1 MKTRKGKRFLSALLA
16 ALMVITALPMSA
28 LAATNGLG
36 AKSAELDA
44 LDDAIAA
51 YETAMDGTIYADM
64 ATAYD
69 KYMTAKEL
77 RDVYVYGGDESKDL
91 QSAANALTAA
101 TTEMQKSKL
110 STDVTYTTVTDSSGA
125 TVASDYANG
134 LLYYGGNLRFA
145 NDVVGSWYYDDGAKQ
160 WFKIVMNDY
169 VFLYDGTTP
178 LRAPVQFSFEYQND
192 YVFSTS
198 STSCPR
204 GITAVAVNN
213 TDLSLANWTVKKD
226 QKGNIPFMTSDGT
239 VVPTVAAASGS
250 DSPIYWNRSSA
261 GKSNTKQNTG
271 SSFVTYSGTPSS
283 PLTTIDTRFT
293 IYDHDKNRAAIIAAS
308 ECLAGDK
315 GGSQEAHN
323 GHNYGYVINY
333 AGVKEALA
341 KAQSSMS
348 NIKNYCNDAA
358 DMRSLLVAVSALAS
372 ANPSDSTKYNFA
384 SKTAEA
390 ASACATDINNARTAL
405 TNAQN
410 ALTAD
415 DDSYDQLRNV
425 IDLTKATYT
434 AGNDNGVYS
443 TETWST
449 FKSAYE
455 AAYTAIMAVESGYKP
470 NGTVTSIATDL
481 QTAYDALLK
490 EAQDSRVDTSALVD
504 AITKANG
511 MEDYATYFSDES
523 YTNLANVVADA
534 KKAVWGSEENYGVP
548 SAALKKSDENTKI
561 VADQTA
567 AVLAA
572 IPALRINHDLHITSG
587 THYVSWNSILAS
599 YAAMDGAKYVNFDDL
614 LEAVSNAKIEMAALD
629 NKDMTTPEQ
638 LLADYTAI
646 LEKTLVAY
654 DALEFSFTELPNGT
668 VATNAEHLI
677 VGSANSKT
685 ASNSMV
691 NSANIS
697 GSVALGFSFPNN
709 AVLIRTSHE
718 ATTFNLGDMMLF
730 FGTWRDYDHQLL
742 FFNLNDTVTDSD
754 STGELVGRAVGAGQ
768 TPSLHDTDVDEFI
781 TKKNIKPGNA
791 IKTTGTT
798 GATWAL
804 RDLYAVEVD
813 NKTDAFAV
821 DASGNRINDKST
833 NVLDIA
839 TSEASNNQGTQNVL
853 FLHGKGGSGNYGGNT
868 YAGAYT
874 MSVAKDNASTN
885 LTTTT
890 LPNKKIYT
898 VSANVGAVTRLSY
911 QPMSAWTTLRHDVQS
926 YSVTATVVDI
936 AYLFDLINQCSA
948 LTDSN
953 KYTEASW
960 NKFADALRNAKGQ
973 MAYTTMT
980 ADEILTEAKTR
991 YTTLLRAYNALEL
1004 NTFDLTFNYK
1014 DANGDDATKTIKSVA
1029 YGANL
1034 KEQADTI
1041 AVTDYKKGGYSYT
1054 FTGWDPEITD
1064 SMLVTGAVTYT
1075 AQYSSKMDNAD
1086 FSALDAAVTKLTTLA
1101 DKTYAASDLE
1111 AVAAL
1116 IDGLTYYNYDA
1127 DQRAATMGDK
1137 QTEIDAETAK
1147 VNAYSITAST
1157 LDLSAAEA
1165 ALAKAQDG
1173 KDSDAY
1179 DLSAI
1184 TGFELYK
1191 TVTVNGKDIVG
1202 ITYKDMNTLNA
1213 AIQALLESLQ
1223 PMQYNVYLNNQL
1235 LGTYN
1240 YGARIEV
1247 NGDGTVGTNDDIE
1260 SETSTAKYAW
1270 YYSYNSVQVTQTT
1283 APKYMTTAPSYG
1295 FVVKGNTYL
1304 TTEKADSDAANYVVT
1319 FVNGINGHVFDVVY
1333 TTGDVTM
1340 PTAPACAFYTFSGYD
1355 NGAAAGSKITVNG
1368 DTTIIAQYDV
1378 TNIATFNISVLNVN
1392 QDSVIDKSF
1401 NYNDLVTYTDDS
1413 AEIWVKYLGEIEGT
1427 YVDPATGLTQTAE
1440 RSTFVIVGY
1449 GKTLTLRACEDA
1461 EYDAYTLSD
1470 WEGIL
1475 EDQETCNV
1483 LDNDANGAS
1492 SSTREGIVKAST
1504 KFSMIGSFALPENA
1518 KTVEYGMLFTT
1529 AAGKTLTLEN
1539 ASTDSSIKRL
1549 KASKH
1554 TGENDNYG
1562 QYVVSIK
1569 STSLSGSYDLTY
1581 RSYVTYTLNGKTY
1594 TVYADKAVSETA
1606 QF

>member
-16 ALMVITALPMSA
+16 ALMVITALPLSA
-28 LAATNGLG
+28 IAATNGLG
-36 AKSAELDA
+36 AKSDELDA
-44 LDDAIAA
+44 LDTAIAA
-51 YETAMDGTIYADM
+51 YEKAMDGTIYADM

-77 RDVYVYGGDESKDL
+77 RDIYVYGGDESRDL
-91 QSAANALTAA
+91 QSAADALTAA
-101 TTEMQKSKL
+101 TTEMQKSVL
-110 STDVTYTTVTDSSGA
+110 STDVTYATVTDSSGA

-134 LLYYGGNLRFA
+134 LLYYGGNLRFS

-160 WFKIVMNDY
+160 WFKIIMSDY

-178 LRAPVQFSFEYQND
+178 LRAPVQFSFEYRNE
-192 YVFSTS
+192 YLFSDS

-213 TDLSLANWTVKKD
+213 TDLTLANWTVKKD
-226 QKGNIPFMTSDGT
+226 QSGNIPFMTSDGT

-250 DSPIYWNRSSA
+250 DSPIYWNRNSA
-261 GKSNTKQNTG
+261 GRNNTKQNTG
-271 SSFVTYSGTPSS
+271 SSFVTYSGTPGS

-293 IYDHDKNRAAIIAAS
+293 IYDHDKNRSAIIAAS

-315 GGSQEAHN
+315 GGSQENHN

-341 KAQSSMS
+341 TAKSTISD
-348 NIKNYCNDAA
+348 IKNYCNDAA
-358 DMRSLLVAVSALAS
+358 DMRSLLVAVSKLAS
-372 ANPSDSTKYNFA
+372 VNPSDNAKYNYA
-384 SKTAEA
+384 SDAATAA
-390 ASACATDINNARTAL
+390 ANCATDINNARTAL
-405 TNAQN
+405 TAAQN

-415 DDSYDQLRNV
+415 DDSYDQLRHV

-434 AGNDNGVYS
+434 VGNDNGVYS
-443 TETWST
+443 DNTWSA

-490 EAQDSRVDTSALVD
+490 EAQDSRVDTTALVD
-504 AITKANG
+504 AITKASG
-511 MEDYATYFSDES
+511 MEAYATYFSDET
-523 YTNLANVVADA
+523 YTNLANVIADA

-548 SAALKKSDENTKI
+548 SSALKKTDENTQI

-572 IPALRINHDLHITSG
+572 IPALRINHDLRITSG

-599 YAAMDGAKYVNFDDL
+599 YEALDGAKYVNFDDL
-614 LEAVSNAKIEMAALD
+614 VQAVSNAKIEMAALD

-646 LEKTLVAY
+646 LEKILTAY

-677 VGSANSKT
+677 VGSSNSKT

-691 NSANIS
+691 NSSGIS

-730 FGTWRDYDHQLL
+730 FGSWRDYDQQLL
-742 FFNLNDTVTDSD
+742 FFNLNDTVSD
-754 STGELVGRAVGAGQ
+754 PTGELVGRAVAAGQ
-768 TPSLHDTDVDEFI
+768 TPSLKDSDVDEFI
-781 TKKNIKPGNA
+781 TKNNIKPGNA
-791 IKTTGTT
+791 IKTSGTT
-798 GATWAL
+798 AATWEL
-804 RDLYAVEVD
+804 KDLYAVEVD

-839 TSEASNNQGTQNVL
+839 TSVASNSQGTQNVL
-853 FLHGKGGSGNYGGNT
+853 FVHGKGGSDNYGGNT

-874 MSVAKDNASTN
+874 MTVAKNNASTK

-890 LPNKKIYT
+890 VPTKKIYT

-911 QPMSAWTTLRHDVQS
+911 QPLSAWTVLRHDVQN

-953 KYTEASW
+953 KYTDASW
-960 NKFADALRNAKGQ
+960 TKFADALRKAKGQ

-980 ADEILTEAKTR
+980 ADEILTEAKSR

-1004 NTFDLTFNYK
+1004 NTFTLTFKYK
-1014 DANGDDATKTIKSVA
+1014 DANGADVTKTIKNVE

-1034 KEQADTI
+1034 KAQADTVD
-1041 AVTDYKKGGYSYT
+1041 VTDYKKGGYAYT

-1111 AVAAL
+1111 DVAAL
-1116 IDGLTYYNYDA
+1116 IQGLTYYHYDA

-1147 VNAYSITAST
+1147 VNAFTITAST

-1179 DLSAI
+1179 DL
-1184 TGFELYK
+1184 TGLAGFDLYK
-1191 TVTVNGKDIVG
+1191 TVTVNGKDIIG
-1202 ITYKDMNTLNA
+1202 ITYKDMNSLNA

-1223 PMQYNVYLNNQL
+1223 PMTYNVYLNGTL

-1247 NGDGTVGTNDDIE
+1247 NGDGTVGTDDNIE
-1260 SETSTAKYAW
+1260 TETGTDKYAW
-1270 YYSYNSVQVTQTT
+1270 YYSFNSVQVTQTT

-1304 TTEKADSDAANYVVT
+1304 TTEKADSDQANYVVT

-1333 TTGDVTM
+1333 TTGSVTM

-1355 NGAAAGSKITVNG
+1355 NGAAAGSKITVTG
-1368 DTTIIAQYDV
+1368 DTTITAQYDV
-1378 TNIATFNISVLNVN
+1378 TNIATFEIEAGDVSGT
-1392 QDSVIDKSF
+1392 F
-1401 NYNDLVTYTDDS
+1401 EYNDYITTTDDS
-1413 AEIWVKYLGEIEGT
+1413 ADVWVAYYEEGT
-1427 YVDPATGLTQTAE
+1427 TNQNGDTANGY
-1440 RSTFVIVGY
+1440 RIVAY
-1449 GKTLTLRACEDA
+1449 GSTLTFRACENIIIWGMTMD
-1461 EYDAYTLSD
+1461 D
-1470 WEGIL
+1470 
-1475 EDQETCNV
+1475 V
-1483 LDNDANGAS
+1483 LDMCSDPEFGSDVLIDCDSNYAS
-1492 SSTREGIVKAST
+1492 SSTRDGIVKAST

-1518 KTVEYGMLFTT
+1518 KAVEYGMLFTT
-1529 AAGKTLTLEN
+1529 AADKTLTLEN

-1594 TVYADKAVSETA
+1594 TVYADKAVSETV

>member
-1 MKTRKGKRFLSALLA
+1 
-16 ALMVITALPMSA
+16 
-28 LAATNGLG
+28 
-36 AKSAELDA
+36 
-44 LDDAIAA
+44 
-51 YETAMDGTIYADM
+51 
-64 ATAYD
+64 
-69 KYMTAKEL
+69 
-77 RDVYVYGGDESKDL
+77 
-91 QSAANALTAA
+91 
-101 TTEMQKSKL
+101 
-110 STDVTYTTVTDSSGA
+110 
-125 TVASDYANG
+125 
-134 LLYYGGNLRFA
+134 
-145 NDVVGSWYYDDGAKQ
+145 
-160 WFKIVMNDY
+160 
-169 VFLYDGTTP
+169 
-178 LRAPVQFSFEYQND
+178 
-192 YVFSTS
+192 
-198 STSCPR
+198 
-204 GITAVAVNN
+204 
-213 TDLSLANWTVKKD
+213 
-226 QKGNIPFMTSDGT
+226 
-239 VVPTVAAASGS
+239 
-250 DSPIYWNRSSA
+250 
-261 GKSNTKQNTG
+261 
-271 SSFVTYSGTPSS
+271 
-283 PLTTIDTRFT
+283 
-293 IYDHDKNRAAIIAAS
+293 
-308 ECLAGDK
+308 
-315 GGSQEAHN
+315 
-323 GHNYGYVINY
+323 
-333 AGVKEALA
+333 
-341 KAQSSMS
+341 
-348 NIKNYCNDAA
+348 
-358 DMRSLLVAVSALAS
+358 
-372 ANPSDSTKYNFA
+372 
-384 SKTAEA
+384 
-390 ASACATDINNARTAL
+390 
-405 TNAQN
+405 
-410 ALTAD
+410 
-415 DDSYDQLRNV
+415 
-425 IDLTKATYT
+425 
-434 AGNDNGVYS
+434 
-443 TETWST
+443 
-449 FKSAYE
+449 
-455 AAYTAIMAVESGYKP
+455 
-470 NGTVTSIATDL
+470 
-481 QTAYDALLK
+481 
-490 EAQDSRVDTSALVD
+490 
-504 AITKANG
+504 
-511 MEDYATYFSDES
+511 
-523 YTNLANVVADA
+523 
-534 KKAVWGSEENYGVP
+534 
-548 SAALKKSDENTKI
+548 
-561 VADQTA
+561 
-567 AVLAA
+567 
-572 IPALRINHDLHITSG
+572 
-587 THYVSWNSILAS
+587 VSWNSILAS
-599 YAAMDGAKYVNFDDL
+599 YEALNGSKYVNFDTL
-614 LEAVSNAKIEMAALD
+614 AQAVSDAKFEMAALD

-638 LLADYTAI
+638 LLADYTAV
-646 LEKTLVAY
+646 LEKILTAY

-677 VGSANSKT
+677 VGSPNSKS
-685 ASNSMV
+685 ASGSMV
-691 NSANIS
+691 NDTQIS

-709 AVLIRTSHE
+709 AVMIRTSHE

-730 FGTWRDYDHQLL
+730 FGSWRDYGHQLL
-742 FFNLNDTVTDSD
+742 FFNLNDTVTGEGD
-754 STGELVGRAVGAGQ
+754 TGELVARAIGAGQ
-768 TPSLHDTDVDEFI
+768 TPSLKDTDVDEYV

-791 IKTTGTT
+791 IKTSGTAA
-798 GATWAL
+798 ATWQL
-804 RDLYAVEVD
+804 KDLYAVEVD

-839 TSEASNNQGTQNVL
+839 TSVASNNQGTQNVL
-853 FLHGKGGSGNYGGNT
+853 FVHGKGGSGNFGGNT

-874 MSVAKDNASTN
+874 MSVAKDNASTK

-898 VSANVGAVTRLSY
+898 VSGNVGAVTRLSY
-911 QPMSAWTTLRHDVQS
+911 QPLSAWTTLRHDVQN

-960 NKFADALRNAKGQ
+960 TKFADALRKAKGQ
-973 MAYTTMT
+973 MAYNTMT

-1004 NTFDLTFNYK
+1004 NTFTLTFNYK
-1014 DANGDDATKTIKSVA
+1014 DANGDDTSKIIKNVE

-1034 KEQADTI
+1034 KAQADTVD
-1041 AVTDYKKGGYSYT
+1041 VTDYKKGGYSYT

-1075 AQYSSKMDNAD
+1075 AQYSSTMDNAD

-1111 AVAAL
+1111 GVAAL
-1116 IDGLTYYNYDA
+1116 IKGLTYYNYDA

-1202 ITYKDMNTLNA
+1202 ITYKDMNSLNA

-1223 PMQYNVYLNNQL
+1223 PMTYTVYLNGDP

-1247 NGDGTVGTNDDIE
+1247 NGDGTVSTNDDIE
-1260 SETSTAKYAW
+1260 TETGAAKYAW
-1270 YYSYNSVQVTQTT
+1270 YYSYNSVQVAQTT

-1333 TTGDVTM
+1333 TSGSVTM

-1355 NGAAAGSKITVNG
+1355 NGAAAGSKINVIG

-1392 QDSVIDKSF
+1392 QDSVINKTF
-1401 NYNDLVTYTDDS
+1401 NYNDLVTYTDEN
-1413 AEIWVKYLGEIEGT
+1413 AEIWVKYLGELEGS
-1427 YVDPATGLTQTAE
+1427 YVNPSTGQTE
-1440 RSTFVIVGY
+1440 TVQRSTFVIVGY

-1470 WEGIL
+1470 WQGIL

-1483 LDNDANGAS
+1483 LDNDTNGAS
-1492 SSTREGIVKAST
+1492 SSTRDGIVKAST
-1504 KFSMIGSFALPENA
+1504 KFSMIGNFALPENA
-1518 KTVEYGMLFTT
+1518 KAVEYGMLFTT

-1581 RSYVTYTLNGKTY
+1581 RSYVTYTLNGKNY
-1594 TVYADKAVSETA
+1594 TVYADKAVSETV

>member
-16 ALMVITALPMSA
+16 AIMVLTALPLTA
-28 LAATNGLG
+28 LAEGPNP
-36 AKSAELDA
+36 AKSDA
-44 LDDAIAA
+44 LITLDNAINA
-51 YETAMDGTIYADM
+51 YESAMDGKIYADM

-69 KYMTAKEL
+69 KYMAAKQA
-77 RDVYVYGGDESKDL
+77 RDMYVYGGDASQDL
-91 QSAANALTAA
+91 RTAAQALTTA
-101 TTEMQKSKL
+101 TTEMQKTVL
-110 STDVTYTTVTDSSGA
+110 STDVSYATVTDSSGA

-134 LLYYGGNLRFA
+134 LLYYGGNLRFS
-145 NDVVGSWYYDDGAKQ
+145 NDVVGSWYFDDGAKQ

-178 LRAPVQFSFEYQND
+178 LRAPVQFSYEYRNE
-192 YVFSTS
+192 YLINNNSNAK
-198 STSCPR
+198 PR
-204 GITAVAVNN
+204 GITAVNVNN
-213 TDLSLANWTVKKD
+213 PELTVANWTVKKN
-226 QKGNIPFMTSDGT
+226 QSGNIPFMSSDGT

-250 DSPIYWNRSSA
+250 DSPIYWTRDSA
-261 GKSNTKQNTG
+261 GRNNTRQNTG
-271 SSFVTYSGTPSS
+271 SSFVTYSGTPSA

-308 ECLAGDK
+308 QCLAGDK
-315 GGSQEAHN
+315 GGSQEKHD

-341 KAQSSMS
+341 TAKSTIS

-358 DMRSLLVAVSALAS
+358 DMRSLLVAASALAS
-372 ANPSDSTKYNFA
+372 VNPSDSTAYNFA
-384 SKTAEA
+384 SNTAEA
-390 ASACATDINNARTAL
+390 ASKCATDIDNARTAL
-405 TNAQN
+405 TNAQS

-415 DDSYDQLRNV
+415 DDSYDQLRNA

-443 TETWST
+443 SDNWNA

-455 AAYTAIMAVESGYKP
+455 AAYTAIMAVGSGYQP
-470 NGTVTSIATDL
+470 NGTVTPLAVEL
-481 QTAYDALLK
+481 QQAYDALLE
-490 EAQDSRVDTSALVD
+490 EAQNSRVDTTALVE

-511 MEDYATYFSDES
+511 MEAYETYFAPDT
-523 YTNLANVVADA
+523 YANLTDAVANA
-534 KKAVWGSEENYGVP
+534 KKAVWGTEENYGVP
-548 SAALKKSDENTKI
+548 SAALQKTDENTQI

-567 AVLAA
+567 AVLAT

-587 THYVSWNSILAS
+587 AHYVSWNSILAS
-599 YAAMDGAKYVNFDDL
+599 YEALNGSKYVNFDTL
-614 LEAVSNAKIEMAALD
+614 VQAVSDAKFEMAALD
-629 NKDMTTPEQ
+629 SKDMTTPEQ
-638 LLADYTAI
+638 LLADYTAV
-646 LEKTLVAY
+646 LEKILTAY

-677 VGSANSKT
+677 VGSPNSKS
-685 ASNSMV
+685 ASGSMV
-691 NSANIS
+691 NDTQIS

-709 AVLIRTSHE
+709 AVMIRTSHE

-730 FGTWRDYDHQLL
+730 FGSWRDYDHQLL
-742 FFNLNDTVTDSD
+742 FFNLNDTVTGEGD
-754 STGELVGRAVGAGQ
+754 TGELVARAIGAGQ
-768 TPSLHDTDVDEFI
+768 TPSLKDTDVDEYV

-791 IKTTGTT
+791 IKTSGTAA
-798 GATWAL
+798 ATWEL
-804 RDLYAVEVD
+804 KDLYAVEVD

-839 TSEASNNQGTQNVL
+839 TSVASNNQGTQNVL
-853 FLHGKGGSGNYGGNT
+853 FMHGKGGSGNFGGNT

-874 MSVAKDNASTN
+874 MSVAKDNASTK

-898 VSANVGAVTRLSY
+898 VSGNVGAVTRLSY
-911 QPMSAWTTLRHDVQS
+911 QPLSAWTTLRHDVQN

-960 NKFADALRNAKGQ
+960 TKFADALRKAKGQ
-973 MAYTTMT
+973 MAYNTMT

-1004 NTFDLTFNYK
+1004 NTFTLTFNYK
-1014 DANGDDATKTIKSVA
+1014 DANGNDTSKTIKNVE

-1034 KEQADTI
+1034 KAQADTVD
-1041 AVTDYKKGGYSYT
+1041 VTDYKKGGYSYT

-1064 SMLVTGAVTYT
+1064 STLVTGAVTYT
-1075 AQYSSKMDNAD
+1075 AQYSSTMDNAD
-1086 FSALDAAVTKLTTLA
+1086 FSALDAAVAKLTTLA

-1111 AVAAL
+1111 GVAAL
-1116 IDGLTYYNYDA
+1116 IKGLTYYNYDA

-1147 VNAYSITAST
+1147 VNAYSISAST

-1202 ITYKDMNTLNA
+1202 IAYKDMNSLNA

-1223 PMQYNVYLNNQL
+1223 PMTYNVYLNGKP

-1247 NGDGTVGTNDDIE
+1247 NGDGTVSTNDNIE
-1260 SETSTAKYAW
+1260 TETGAAKYAW
-1270 YYSYNSVQVTQTT
+1270 YYSYNSVQVAQTT

-1333 TTGDVTM
+1333 TSGSVTM

-1355 NGAAAGSKITVNG
+1355 NDAAAGSKINVTG
-1368 DTTIIAQYDV
+1368 DTTITAQYDV

-1392 QDSVIDKSF
+1392 QDSVINKTF
-1401 NYNDLVTYTDDS
+1401 NYNDLVTYTDKN
-1413 AEIWVKYLGEIEGT
+1413 AEIWVKYLGELEGS
-1427 YVDPATGLTQTAE
+1427 YVNPSTGQTE
-1440 RSTFVIVGY
+1440 TVQRSTFVIVGY

-1470 WEGIL
+1470 WQGIL

-1483 LDNDANGAS
+1483 LDNDTNGAS
-1492 SSTREGIVKAST
+1492 SSTRNGIVKAST
-1504 KFSMIGSFALPENA
+1504 KFSMIGNFALPENA
-1518 KTVEYGMLFTT
+1518 KAVEYGMLFTT

-1594 TVYADKAVSETA
+1594 TVYADKAVSETV

>member
-1 MKTRKGKRFLSALLA
+1 MKMRKGKRFLSALLA
-16 ALMVITALPMSA
+16 ALMVVTALPLSA
-28 LAATNGLG
+28 VAAE
-36 AKSAELDA
+36 KSAGLEA
-44 LDDAIAA
+44 LDTAIAA
-51 YETAMDGTIYADM
+51 YEDAMDGTIYADM

-77 RDVYVYGGDESKDL
+77 RDIYVYGGDSSRDL
-91 QSAANALTAA
+91 TTAA
-101 TTEMQKSKL
+101 TELTNATAEMQKSVV

-125 TVASDYANG
+125 TVSSDYANG
-134 LLYYGGNLRFA
+134 LLYYGGNLRFSD
-145 NDVVGSWYYDDGAKQ
+145 DVVGSWYYDDGAKQ
-160 WFKIVMNDY
+160 WFKIIMNDY

-178 LRAPVQFSFEYQND
+178 LRAPVQFSFEYRNE
-192 YVFSTS
+192 YLVSNS
-198 STSCPR
+198 STSKPR

-213 TDLSLANWTVKKD
+213 SELTLANWTVKKD
-226 QKGNIPFMTSDGT
+226 QSGNIPFMTSDGT
-239 VVPTVAAASGS
+239 VVPTVAATSGS
-250 DSPIYWNRSSA
+250 DSPIYWTRSSA
-261 GKSNTKQNTG
+261 GRNNTKQNTG
-271 SSFVTYSGTPSS
+271 SSYVTYSGTPSAA
-283 PLTTIDTRFT
+283 LTTIDTAFT
-293 IYDHDKNRAAIIAAS
+293 FYDHDKNRPVIISASACTAA
-308 ECLAGDK
+308 DK

-341 KAQSSMS
+341 TAKSTIA

-358 DMRSLLVAVSALAS
+358 DMRALLVATSALAS
-372 ANPSDSTKYNFA
+372 ANPSNSSKYNFA
-384 SKTAEA
+384 SNTASA
-390 ASACATDINNARTAL
+390 ASACATDISNAKTAL
-405 TNAQN
+405 TTAQN

-425 IDLTKATYT
+425 IELTKATYA
-434 AGNDNGVYS
+434 AGNDMGAYTDAS
-443 TETWST
+443 WTT
-449 FKSAYE
+449 FKNAYE
-455 AAYTAIMAVESGYKP
+455 AAYTAIMAVESGYQP

-481 QTAYDALLK
+481 QAAYDALLK
-490 EAQDSRVDTSALVD
+490 ELEDNHVDTTALVA
-504 AITKANG
+504 AITKANS
-511 MEDYATYFSDES
+511 MDTYATYFSDES
-523 YTNLANVVADA
+523 YANLGNVVSVA
-534 KKAVWGSEENYGVP
+534 KAAVWGNEEHYGVP
-548 SAALKKSDENTKI
+548 AYTLTKTDENTQI

-587 THYVSWNSILAS
+587 THYVSWNSILTS
-599 YAAMDGAKYVNFDDL
+599 YEALDGAKYANFGDL
-614 LEAVSNAKIEMAALD
+614 VTAVSAAKLEMAALD
-629 NKDMTTPEQ
+629 DKEFTTPEQ

-646 LEKTLVAY
+646 LEKVLTAY
-654 DALEFSFTELPNGT
+654 DALEYSFTELPNAT
-668 VATNAEHLI
+668 VATNPEHLI
-677 VGSANSKT
+677 VGSPNSK
-685 ASNSMV
+685 SSSGSMV
-691 NSANIS
+691 NSADIS

-709 AVLIRTSHE
+709 GVYIRTSHE

-730 FGTWRDYDHQLL
+730 FGSWRDYDQYLL

-754 STGELVGRAVGAGQ
+754 STGELVGRAVAAGQ
-768 TPSLHDTDVDEFI
+768 TPSLKDTDVDEYV
-781 TKKNIKPGNA
+781 TKKNIVPGNA
-791 IKTTGTT
+791 VKTSGTT
-798 GATWAL
+798 AATWEL
-804 RDLYAVEVD
+804 KDLYAVEVD

-821 DASGNRINDKST
+821 DSNGNRINTKST

-839 TSEASNNQGTQNVL
+839 TSVPSNTQGTQNAL
-853 FLHGKGGSGNYGGNT
+853 FLHGKGGSDNYGGNT
-868 YAGAYT
+868 YVGAYT
-874 MSVAKDNASTN
+874 MSVAKDNATTT

-890 LPNKKIYT
+890 VPTKKTYT
-898 VSANVGAVTRLSY
+898 VSASVGAVTRLCY
-911 QPMSAWTTLRHDVQS
+911 QPFSAWCTLRHDVQS
-926 YSVTATVVDI
+926 YSVTATVVDM
-936 AYLFDLINQCSA
+936 AYLFDLISQCSA
-948 LTDSN
+948 ITDSN

-960 NKFADALRNAKGQ
+960 TKFDTALRAAKAQ

-980 ADEILTEAKTR
+980 ADELLTEAKTR
-991 YTTLLRAYNALEL
+991 YTNLLRAYNALEL
-1004 NTFDLTFNYK
+1004 NTFNLTFNYK
-1014 DANGDDATKTIKSVA
+1014 DANGDDATTTVKNVV
-1029 YGANL
+1029 YGSNL
-1034 KEQADTI
+1034 KEQADTVT
-1041 AVTDYKKGGYSYT
+1041 VTDYKKSGYSYT
-1054 FTGWDPEITD
+1054 FTGWDPQITD
-1064 SMLVTGAVTYT
+1064 AMLVTAAGTYT
-1075 AQYSSKMDNAD
+1075 AQYSAKLDNAD
-1086 FSALDAAVTKLTTLA
+1086 FSALDAAVAKLTTLA

-1116 IDGLTYYNYDA
+1116 IDGLTYYHYTE

-1137 QTEIDAETAK
+1137 QADIDAETAK

-1184 TGFELYK
+1184 AGFELYK
-1191 TVTVNGKDIVG
+1191 TVNVNGKDIVG
-1202 ITYKDMNTLNA
+1202 ITYNDMTSLNA

-1223 PMQYNVYLNNQL
+1223 PMTYNVYLNGTL

-1260 SETSTAKYAW
+1260 TETGTAKYAW

-1283 APKYMTTAPSYG
+1283 AAKYMTTAPSYG

-1333 TTGDVTM
+1333 TTGSVTM

-1355 NGAAAGSKITVNG
+1355 NGAAAGSKITVTGN
-1368 DTTIIAQYDV
+1368 TTITAQYDV
-1378 TNIATFNISVLNVN
+1378 TNIATFDITVLDVN
-1392 QDSVIDKSF
+1392 QDSVIEDTF
-1401 NYNDLVTYTDDS
+1401 NYNDLVTYTDDN
-1413 AEIWVKYLGEIEGT
+1413 AEIWVKYLGELEGS
-1427 YVDPATGLTQTAE
+1427 YVNPQTGQTVTVDQ
-1440 RSTFVIVGY
+1440 STFTIVGY
-1449 GKTLTLRACEDA
+1449 GNTLTVRACEST

-1475 EDQETCNV
+1475 EDYETCNV
-1483 LDNDANGAS
+1483 LDNDENGAA
-1492 SSTREGIVKAST
+1492 SSTRNGIVKAST
-1504 KFSMIGSFALPENA
+1504 KFSMIGNFALPADA
-1518 KTVEYGMLFTT
+1518 KAVEYGMLFTT

-1581 RSYVTYTLNGKTY
+1581 RSYVTYTLNGKNY
-1594 TVYADKAVSETA
+1594 TVYADKAVSETV

>member
-16 ALMVITALPMSA
+16 AIMVLTALPLTA
-28 LAATNGLG
+28 LAEGPTL
-36 AKSAELDA
+36 AKSDA
-44 LDDAIAA
+44 LITLDNAINA
-51 YETAMDGTIYADM
+51 YESAMDGKIYADM

-69 KYMTAKEL
+69 KYMAAKQA
-77 RDVYVYGGDESKDL
+77 RDMYVYGGDESQDL
-91 QSAANALTAA
+91 RTAAQALTTA
-101 TTEMQKSKL
+101 TTEMQKTVL
-110 STDVTYTTVTDSSGA
+110 STDVTYATVTDSSGA

-134 LLYYGGNLRFA
+134 LLYYGGNLRFS
-145 NDVVGSWYYDDGAKQ
+145 NDVVGSWYFDDGAKQ

-178 LRAPVQFSFEYQND
+178 LRAPVQFSYEYRNE
-192 YVFSTS
+192 YLISNNNNAK
-198 STSCPR
+198 PR
-204 GITAVAVNN
+204 GITAVNVNN
-213 TDLSLANWTVKKD
+213 PELTVANWTVKKD
-226 QKGNIPFMTSDGT
+226 QSGNIPFMSSDGT

-250 DSPIYWNRSSA
+250 DSPIYWNRSTA
-261 GKSNTKQNTG
+261 GRNNTKQNTG
-271 SSFVTYSGTPSS
+271 SSFVTYSGTPSA

-308 ECLAGDK
+308 QCLAGDK
-315 GGSQEAHN
+315 GGSQEKHD

-341 KAQSSMS
+341 TAKSTIS

-358 DMRSLLVAVSALAS
+358 DMRSLLVAASALAS
-372 ANPSDSTKYNFA
+372 VNPSDSTTYNFA
-384 SKTAEA
+384 SNTADA
-390 ASACATDINNARTAL
+390 ASKCATDIDNARTAL

-443 TETWST
+443 SDNWNA

-455 AAYTAIMAVESGYKP
+455 AAYTAIMAVGSGYQP
-470 NGTVTSIATDL
+470 NGTVTPLAVEL
-481 QTAYDALLK
+481 QQAYDALLE
-490 EAQDSRVDTSALVD
+490 EAQNSRVDTTALVE
-504 AITKANG
+504 AITKAND
-511 MEDYATYFSDES
+511 MEAYETYFTPDS
-523 YTNLANVVADA
+523 YANLTGAVADA

-548 SAALKKSDENTKI
+548 SAALQKTDENTQI

-572 IPALRINHDLHITSG
+572 IPALRINHDLHISSG

-599 YAAMDGAKYVNFDDL
+599 YEALDGSKYVNFDAL
-614 LEAVSNAKIEMAALD
+614 VQAVSDAKIEMAALD

-638 LLADYTAI
+638 LLADYTAV
-646 LEKTLVAY
+646 LEKILTAY

-677 VGSANSKT
+677 VGSPNSKS
-685 ASNSMV
+685 ASGSMV
-691 NSANIS
+691 NDTQIS

-709 AVLIRTSHE
+709 AVMIRTSHE

-730 FGTWRDYDHQLL
+730 FGSWRDYDHQLL
-742 FFNLNDTVTDSD
+742 FFNLNDTVTGEGE
-754 STGELVGRAVGAGQ
+754 TGELVARAIGAGQ
-768 TPSLHDTDVDEFI
+768 TPKLKDTDVDEYV

-791 IKTTGTT
+791 IKTSGTT
-798 GATWAL
+798 AATWEL
-804 RDLYAVEVD
+804 KDLYAVEVD

-853 FLHGKGGSGNYGGNT
+853 FVHGKGGSGNFGGNT

-874 MSVAKDNASTN
+874 MSVAKDNAATK

-890 LPNKKIYT
+890 LPTKKIYT
-898 VSANVGAVTRLSY
+898 VSGNVGAVTRLSY
-911 QPMSAWTTLRHDVQS
+911 QPMSAWTVLRHDVQN

-936 AYLFDLINQCSA
+936 AYLFDLINQCSE

-960 NKFADALRNAKGQ
+960 TKFADALRKAKGQ
-973 MAYTTMT
+973 MAYNTMT

-1004 NTFDLTFNYK
+1004 NTFTLTFNYK
-1014 DANGDDATKTIKSVA
+1014 DANGDDASKTIKNVE

-1034 KEQADTI
+1034 KAQADTVD
-1041 AVTDYKKGGYSYT
+1041 VTDYKKGGYSYT

-1075 AQYSSKMDNAD
+1075 AQYSSTMDNAD
-1086 FSALDAAVTKLTTLA
+1086 FSALDAAVAKLTTLA

-1111 AVAAL
+1111 SLAAL
-1116 IDGLTYYNYDA
+1116 IKGLTYYNYNT

-1202 ITYKDMNTLNA
+1202 IAYKDMNSLNA

-1223 PMQYNVYLNNQL
+1223 PMTYNVYLNNQL

-1247 NGDGTVGTNDDIE
+1247 NGDGTVSTNDDIE
-1260 SETSTAKYAW
+1260 TETGAAKYAW

-1283 APKYMTTAPSYG
+1283 ARKYMTTAPSYG

-1333 TTGDVTM
+1333 TSGSVTM

-1355 NGAAAGSKITVNG
+1355 NGAAAGSKINVIG
-1368 DTTIIAQYDV
+1368 DTTITAQYDV

-1392 QDSVIDKSF
+1392 QDSVIDKTF
-1401 NYNDLVTYTDDS
+1401 NYNDLVTYTDES
-1413 AEIWVKYLGEIEGT
+1413 AELWVKYLGELEGS
-1427 YVDPATGLTQTAE
+1427 YVNPSTGQTE
-1440 RSTFVIVGY
+1440 TVQRSTFVIVGY

-1470 WEGIL
+1470 WQGIL

-1492 SSTREGIVKAST
+1492 SSTRDGIVKAST

-1518 KTVEYGMLFTT
+1518 KAVEYGMLFTT

-1594 TVYADKAVSETA
+1594 TVYADKAVSETV

>member
-1 MKTRKGKRFLSALLA
+1 
-16 ALMVITALPMSA
+16 
-28 LAATNGLG
+28 
-36 AKSAELDA
+36 
-44 LDDAIAA
+44 
-51 YETAMDGTIYADM
+51 
-64 ATAYD
+64 
-69 KYMTAKEL
+69 
-77 RDVYVYGGDESKDL
+77 
-91 QSAANALTAA
+91 
-101 TTEMQKSKL
+101 
-110 STDVTYTTVTDSSGA
+110 
-125 TVASDYANG
+125 
-134 LLYYGGNLRFA
+134 
-145 NDVVGSWYYDDGAKQ
+145 
-160 WFKIVMNDY
+160 
-169 VFLYDGTTP
+169 
-178 LRAPVQFSFEYQND
+178 
-192 YVFSTS
+192 
-198 STSCPR
+198 
-204 GITAVAVNN
+204 
-213 TDLSLANWTVKKD
+213 
-226 QKGNIPFMTSDGT
+226 
-239 VVPTVAAASGS
+239 
-250 DSPIYWNRSSA
+250 
-261 GKSNTKQNTG
+261 
-271 SSFVTYSGTPSS
+271 
-283 PLTTIDTRFT
+283 
-293 IYDHDKNRAAIIAAS
+293 
-308 ECLAGDK
+308 
-315 GGSQEAHN
+315 
-323 GHNYGYVINY
+323 
-333 AGVKEALA
+333 
-341 KAQSSMS
+341 
-348 NIKNYCNDAA
+348 
-358 DMRSLLVAVSALAS
+358 
-372 ANPSDSTKYNFA
+372 
-384 SKTAEA
+384 
-390 ASACATDINNARTAL
+390 
-405 TNAQN
+405 
-410 ALTAD
+410 
-415 DDSYDQLRNV
+415 
-425 IDLTKATYT
+425 
-434 AGNDNGVYS
+434 
-443 TETWST
+443 
-449 FKSAYE
+449 
-455 AAYTAIMAVESGYKP
+455 
-470 NGTVTSIATDL
+470 
-481 QTAYDALLK
+481 
-490 EAQDSRVDTSALVD
+490 
-504 AITKANG
+504 
-511 MEDYATYFSDES
+511 
-523 YTNLANVVADA
+523 
-534 KKAVWGSEENYGVP
+534 
-548 SAALKKSDENTKI
+548 
-561 VADQTA
+561 
-567 AVLAA
+567 LAA

-587 THYVSWNSILAS
+587 AHYVSWNSILAS
-599 YAAMDGAKYVNFDDL
+599 YEALNGSKYVNFDTL
-614 LEAVSNAKIEMAALD
+614 VQAVSDAKFEMAALD

-638 LLADYTAI
+638 LLADYTAV
-646 LEKTLVAY
+646 LEKILTAY

-677 VGSANSKT
+677 VGSPNSKS
-685 ASNSMV
+685 ASGSMV
-691 NSANIS
+691 NDTQIN

-709 AVLIRTSHE
+709 AVMIRTSHE

-730 FGTWRDYDHQLL
+730 FGSWRDYGHQLL
-742 FFNLNDTVTDSD
+742 FFNLNDTVTGEGD
-754 STGELVGRAVGAGQ
+754 TGELVARAIGAGQ
-768 TPSLHDTDVDEFI
+768 TPSLKDTDVDEYV

-791 IKTTGTT
+791 IKTSGTAA
-798 GATWAL
+798 ATWEL
-804 RDLYAVEVD
+804 KDLYAVEVD

-839 TSEASNNQGTQNVL
+839 TSVASNNQGTQNVL
-853 FLHGKGGSGNYGGNT
+853 FMHGKGGSGNFGGNT

-874 MSVAKDNASTN
+874 MSVAKDNASTK

-898 VSANVGAVTRLSY
+898 VSGNVGAVTRLSY
-911 QPMSAWTTLRHDVQS
+911 QPLSAWTTLRHDVQN

-936 AYLFDLINQCSA
+936 AYLFDLIDQCSA

-960 NKFADALRNAKGQ
+960 TKFADALRKAKGQ
-973 MAYTTMT
+973 MAYNTMT

-1004 NTFDLTFNYK
+1004 NTFTLTFNYK
-1014 DANGDDATKTIKSVA
+1014 DANGNDTSKTIKNVE

-1034 KEQADTI
+1034 KAQADTVD
-1041 AVTDYKKGGYSYT
+1041 VTDYKKGGYSYT

-1075 AQYSSKMDNAD
+1075 AQYSSTMDNAD

-1111 AVAAL
+1111 GVAAL
-1116 IDGLTYYNYDA
+1116 IKGLTYYHYDA

-1147 VNAYSITAST
+1147 VNAYSISAST

-1191 TVTVNGKDIVG
+1191 TVTVNGEDIVG
-1202 ITYKDMNTLNA
+1202 IAYKDMNSLNA

-1223 PMQYNVYLNNQL
+1223 PMTYNVYLNGKP

-1247 NGDGTVGTNDDIE
+1247 NGDGTVSTNDDIE
-1260 SETSTAKYAW
+1260 TETGAAKYAW
-1270 YYSYNSVQVTQTT
+1270 YYSYNSVQVAQTT

-1333 TTGDVTM
+1333 TSGSVTM

-1355 NGAAAGSKITVNG
+1355 NGAAAGSKINVTG

-1392 QDSVIDKSF
+1392 QDNVINKTF
-1401 NYNDLVTYTDDS
+1401 NYNDLVTYTDKN
-1413 AEIWVKYLGEIEGT
+1413 AEIWVKYLGELEGS
-1427 YVDPATGLTQTAE
+1427 YVNPSTGQTE
-1440 RSTFVIVGY
+1440 TVQRSTFVIVGY

-1470 WEGIL
+1470 WQGIL

-1483 LDNDANGAS
+1483 LDNDTNGAS
-1492 SSTREGIVKAST
+1492 SSTRDGIVKAST
-1504 KFSMIGSFALPENA
+1504 KFSMIGNFALPENA
-1518 KTVEYGMLFTT
+1518 KAVEYGMLFTA

-1581 RSYVTYTLNGKTY
+1581 RSYVTYTLNGKNY
-1594 TVYADKAVSETA
+1594 TVYADKAVSETV

>member
-1 MKTRKGKRFLSALLA
+1 
-16 ALMVITALPMSA
+16 
-28 LAATNGLG
+28 
-36 AKSAELDA
+36 
-44 LDDAIAA
+44 
-51 YETAMDGTIYADM
+51 
-64 ATAYD
+64 
-69 KYMTAKEL
+69 
-77 RDVYVYGGDESKDL
+77 
-91 QSAANALTAA
+91 
-101 TTEMQKSKL
+101 MQK
-110 STDVTYTTVTDSSGA
+110 T
-125 TVASDYANG
+125 
-134 LLYYGGNLRFA
+134 
-145 NDVVGSWYYDDGAKQ
+145 
-160 WFKIVMNDY
+160 
-169 VFLYDGTTP
+169 
-178 LRAPVQFSFEYQND
+178 
-192 YVFSTS
+192 
-198 STSCPR
+198 
-204 GITAVAVNN
+204 
-213 TDLSLANWTVKKD
+213 
-226 QKGNIPFMTSDGT
+226 
-239 VVPTVAAASGS
+239 
-250 DSPIYWNRSSA
+250 
-261 GKSNTKQNTG
+261 
-271 SSFVTYSGTPSS
+271 
-283 PLTTIDTRFT
+283 
-293 IYDHDKNRAAIIAAS
+293 
-308 ECLAGDK
+308 
-315 GGSQEAHN
+315 
-323 GHNYGYVINY
+323 
-333 AGVKEALA
+333 
-341 KAQSSMS
+341 
-348 NIKNYCNDAA
+348 
-358 DMRSLLVAVSALAS
+358 
-372 ANPSDSTKYNFA
+372 
-384 SKTAEA
+384 
-390 ASACATDINNARTAL
+390 
-405 TNAQN
+405 
-410 ALTAD
+410 
-415 DDSYDQLRNV
+415 
-425 IDLTKATYT
+425 
-434 AGNDNGVYS
+434 
-443 TETWST
+443 
-449 FKSAYE
+449 
-455 AAYTAIMAVESGYKP
+455 
-470 NGTVTSIATDL
+470 
-481 QTAYDALLK
+481 
-490 EAQDSRVDTSALVD
+490 
-504 AITKANG
+504 
-511 MEDYATYFSDES
+511 
-523 YTNLANVVADA
+523 
-534 KKAVWGSEENYGVP
+534 
-548 SAALKKSDENTKI
+548 DENTQI

-599 YAAMDGAKYVNFDDL
+599 YEALDGSKYVNFDTL
-614 LEAVSNAKIEMAALD
+614 VQAVSAAKFEMAALD

-638 LLADYTAI
+638 LLADYTAV
-646 LEKTLVAY
+646 LEKILTAY

-677 VGSANSKT
+677 VGSPNSKS
-685 ASNSMV
+685 ASGSMV
-691 NSANIS
+691 NDTQIS

-709 AVLIRTSHE
+709 AVMIRTSHE

-730 FGTWRDYDHQLL
+730 FGSWRDYGHQLL
-742 FFNLNDTVTDSD
+742 FFNLNDTVTGEGD
-754 STGELVGRAVGAGQ
+754 TGELVARAIGAGQ
-768 TPSLHDTDVDEFI
+768 TPSLKDTDVDEYV

-791 IKTTGTT
+791 IKTSGTAA
-798 GATWAL
+798 ATWEL
-804 RDLYAVEVD
+804 KDLYAVEVD

-839 TSEASNNQGTQNVL
+839 TSVASNNQGTQNVL
-853 FLHGKGGSGNYGGNT
+853 FVHGKGGSGNFGGNT

-874 MSVAKDNASTN
+874 MSVAKDNASTK

-898 VSANVGAVTRLSY
+898 VSGNVGAVTRLSY
-911 QPMSAWTTLRHDVQS
+911 QPLSAWTTLRHDVQN

-936 AYLFDLINQCSA
+936 AYLFDLIDQCSA

-960 NKFADALRNAKGQ
+960 TKFADALRKAKGQ
-973 MAYTTMT
+973 MAYNTMT

-1004 NTFDLTFNYK
+1004 NTFTLTFNYK
-1014 DANGDDATKTIKSVA
+1014 DANGNDTSKTIKNVE

-1034 KEQADTI
+1034 KAQADTVD
-1041 AVTDYKKGGYSYT
+1041 VTDYKKGGYSYT

-1075 AQYSSKMDNAD
+1075 AQYSSTMDNAD

-1111 AVAAL
+1111 GVAAL
-1116 IDGLTYYNYDA
+1116 IKGLTYYHYDA

-1147 VNAYSITAST
+1147 VNAYSISAST

-1202 ITYKDMNTLNA
+1202 IAYKDMNSLNA

-1223 PMQYNVYLNNQL
+1223 PMTYNVYLNGTP

-1247 NGDGTVGTNDDIE
+1247 NGDGTVSTNDDIE
-1260 SETSTAKYAW
+1260 TETGAAKYAW
-1270 YYSYNSVQVTQTT
+1270 YYSYNSVQVAQTT

-1304 TTEKADSDAANYVVT
+1304 TTEKADSDEANYVVT

-1333 TTGDVTM
+1333 TSGSVTM

-1355 NGAAAGSKITVNG
+1355 IGAAAGSKINVTG
-1368 DTTIIAQYDV
+1368 DTTITAQYDV

-1392 QDSVIDKSF
+1392 QDTVINKTF
-1401 NYNDLVTYTDDS
+1401 NYNDLVTYTDES
-1413 AEIWVKYLGEIEGT
+1413 AEIWVKYLGELEGS
-1427 YVDPATGLTQTAE
+1427 YVNPSTGQTE
-1440 RSTFVIVGY
+1440 TVQRSTFVIVGY

-1470 WEGIL
+1470 WQGIL

-1483 LDNDANGAS
+1483 LDNDTNGAS
-1492 SSTREGIVKAST
+1492 SSTRNGIVKAST
-1504 KFSMIGSFALPENA
+1504 KFSMIGNFALPENA
-1518 KTVEYGMLFTT
+1518 KAVEYGMLFTT

-1581 RSYVTYTLNGKTY
+1581 RSYVTYTLNGKNY
-1594 TVYADKAVSETA
+1594 TVYADKAVSETV

>member
-1 MKTRKGKRFLSALLA
+1 
-16 ALMVITALPMSA
+16 MV
-28 LAATNGLG
+28 
-36 AKSAELDA
+36 E
-44 LDDAIAA
+44 
-51 YETAMDGTIYADM
+51 
-64 ATAYD
+64 
-69 KYMTAKEL
+69 
-77 RDVYVYGGDESKDL
+77 
-91 QSAANALTAA
+91 
-101 TTEMQKSKL
+101 
-110 STDVTYTTVTDSSGA
+110 
-125 TVASDYANG
+125 
-134 LLYYGGNLRFA
+134 
-145 NDVVGSWYYDDGAKQ
+145 
-160 WFKIVMNDY
+160 
-169 VFLYDGTTP
+169 
-178 LRAPVQFSFEYQND
+178 
-192 YVFSTS
+192 
-198 STSCPR
+198 
-204 GITAVAVNN
+204 
-213 TDLSLANWTVKKD
+213 
-226 QKGNIPFMTSDGT
+226 
-239 VVPTVAAASGS
+239 
-250 DSPIYWNRSSA
+250 
-261 GKSNTKQNTG
+261 
-271 SSFVTYSGTPSS
+271 
-283 PLTTIDTRFT
+283 
-293 IYDHDKNRAAIIAAS
+293 
-308 ECLAGDK
+308 
-315 GGSQEAHN
+315 
-323 GHNYGYVINY
+323 
-333 AGVKEALA
+333 
-341 KAQSSMS
+341 
-348 NIKNYCNDAA
+348 
-358 DMRSLLVAVSALAS
+358 
-372 ANPSDSTKYNFA
+372 
-384 SKTAEA
+384 
-390 ASACATDINNARTAL
+390 
-405 TNAQN
+405 
-410 ALTAD
+410 
-415 DDSYDQLRNV
+415 
-425 IDLTKATYT
+425 
-434 AGNDNGVYS
+434 
-443 TETWST
+443 
-449 FKSAYE
+449 
-455 AAYTAIMAVESGYKP
+455 
-470 NGTVTSIATDL
+470 
-481 QTAYDALLK
+481 
-490 EAQDSRVDTSALVD
+490 

-511 MEDYATYFSDES
+511 MEAYETYFTPDT
-523 YTNLANVVADA
+523 YANLTGAVADA
-534 KKAVWGSEENYGVP
+534 KKAVWGTEENYGVP
-548 SAALKKSDENTKI
+548 SAALQKTDENTRI

-599 YAAMDGAKYVNFDDL
+599 YEALDGSKYVNFDTL
-614 LEAVSNAKIEMAALD
+614 VQAVSDTKFEMATLD
-629 NKDMTTPEQ
+629 SKDMTTPEQ
-638 LLADYTAI
+638 LLADYTAV
-646 LEKTLVAY
+646 LEKILTAY
-654 DALEFSFTELPNGT
+654 DALEFSFTALPNGT

-677 VGSANSKT
+677 VGSPNSKS
-685 ASNSMV
+685 ASGSMV
-691 NSANIS
+691 NDTRIN

-709 AVLIRTSHE
+709 AVMIRTSHE

-730 FGTWRDYDHQLL
+730 FGSWRDYDHQLL
-742 FFNLNDTVTDSD
+742 FFNLNDNVTGEGD
-754 STGELVGRAVGAGQ
+754 TGELVARAVAAGQ
-768 TPSLHDTDVDEFI
+768 TPSLKDTDVDEYV

-791 IKTTGTT
+791 IKTSGTAA
-798 GATWAL
+798 ATWEL
-804 RDLYAVEVD
+804 KDLYAVEVD
-813 NKTDAFAV
+813 NRTDAFAV

-839 TSEASNNQGTQNVL
+839 TSVASNNQGTQNVL
-853 FLHGKGGSGNYGGNT
+853 FLHGKGGSGNFGGNT

-874 MSVAKDNASTN
+874 MSVAKDNASTQ

-890 LPNKKIYT
+890 LPNKKIYS
-898 VSANVGAVTRLSY
+898 VSGNVGAVTRLSY
-911 QPMSAWTTLRHDVQS
+911 QPGSAWTVLRHDVQN

-936 AYLFDLINQCSA
+936 AYLFDLIDQCSA

-960 NKFADALRNAKGQ
+960 TKFADALRKAKGQ
-973 MAYTTMT
+973 MAYNTMT
-980 ADEILTEAKTR
+980 ADEILAEAKTR

-1004 NTFDLTFNYK
+1004 NTFTLTFNYK
-1014 DANGDDATKTIKSVA
+1014 DANGNDTSKTIKNVE

-1034 KEQADTI
+1034 KAQADTVD
-1041 AVTDYKKGGYSYT
+1041 VTDYKKGGYSYT

-1086 FSALDAAVTKLTTLA
+1086 FSALDAAVAKLTTLA

-1111 AVAAL
+1111 GVAAL
-1116 IDGLTYYNYDA
+1116 IRGLTYYNYNA

-1202 ITYKDMNTLNA
+1202 IAYKDMNSLNA

-1223 PMQYNVYLNNQL
+1223 PMTYNVYLNGEP

-1247 NGDGTVGTNDDIE
+1247 NGDGTVSTNDDIE
-1260 SETSTAKYAW
+1260 TETGAAKYAW
-1270 YYSYNSVQVTQTT
+1270 YYSYNSVQVAQTT
-1283 APKYMTTAPSYG
+1283 ARKYMTTAPSYG

-1304 TTEKADSDAANYVVT
+1304 TTEQAESDEANYVVT

-1333 TTGDVTM
+1333 TSGSVTM

-1355 NGAAAGSKITVNG
+1355 NGAAAGSKINVTG
-1368 DTTIIAQYDV
+1368 DTTITAQYDV

-1392 QDSVIDKSF
+1392 QDNVINKTF
-1401 NYNDLVTYTDDS
+1401 NYNDLVTYTDES
-1413 AEIWVKYLGEIEGT
+1413 AEIWVKYLGELEGS
-1427 YVDPATGLTQTAE
+1427 YVNPSTGQTE
-1440 RSTFVIVGY
+1440 TVQRSTFVIVGY

-1470 WEGIL
+1470 WQGIL

-1483 LDNDANGAS
+1483 LDNDTNGAT
-1492 SSTREGIVKAST
+1492 SSTRDGIVKAST
-1504 KFSMIGSFALPENA
+1504 KFSMIGNFALPENA
-1518 KTVEYGMLFTT
+1518 KAVEYGMLFTT

>member
-16 ALMVITALPMSA
+16 ALMVITALPLSA
-28 LAATNGLG
+28 IAATNGLG
-36 AKSAELDA
+36 AKSDELDA
-44 LDDAIAA
+44 LDTAIAA
-51 YETAMDGTIYADM
+51 YEKAMDGTIYADM

-77 RDVYVYGGDESKDL
+77 RDIYVYGGDESRDL
-91 QSAANALTAA
+91 QTAADALTAA
-101 TTEMQKSKL
+101 TTEMQKSVL

-134 LLYYGGNLRFA
+134 LLYYGGNLRFS

-160 WFKIVMNDY
+160 WFKIIMNDY

-178 LRAPVQFSFEYQND
+178 LRAPVQFSFEYRNE
-192 YVFSTS
+192 YLVNNNSNS
-198 STSCPR
+198 KPR

-213 TDLSLANWTVKKD
+213 TDLTLADWTVKKD
-226 QKGNIPFMTSDGT
+226 QSGNIPFMTSDGT

-250 DSPIYWNRSSA
+250 DSPIYWTRGSA
-261 GKSNTKQNTG
+261 GRNNTKQNTG

-293 IYDHDKNRAAIIAAS
+293 IYDHDKDRAAIIAAS
-308 ECLAGDK
+308 ECLAGDN
-315 GGSQEAHN
+315 GGSQENHN

-341 KAQSSMS
+341 TAKSTIS

-358 DMRSLLVAVSALAS
+358 DMRSLLVAVSNLAS
-372 ANPSDSTKYNFA
+372 ANPSDSSKYDFA
-384 SKTAEA
+384 SDTATA
-390 ASACATDINNARTAL
+390 ANNCATDINNARTAL
-405 TNAQN
+405 TAAQN

-425 IDLTKATYT
+425 IDLTKATYA
-434 AGNDNGVYS
+434 AGNDNGSYTADS
-443 TETWST
+443 WAN

-490 EAQDSRVDTSALVD
+490 EAQDTKVDTSALVD
-504 AITKANG
+504 AITKANDL
-511 MEDYATYFSDES
+511 EAYATYFSDES

-534 KKAVWGSEENYGVP
+534 KTKVWGSEENYGVP
-548 SAALKKSDENTKI
+548 ASALDKNDENTQI

-567 AVLAA
+567 AVQAA

-599 YAAMDGAKYVNFDDL
+599 YEALDGAKYVNFDDL
-614 LEAVSNAKIEMAALD
+614 VEAVSAAKIEMAALD

-646 LEKTLVAY
+646 LEKILAAY

-677 VGSANSKT
+677 VGSPNSKS
-685 ASNSMV
+685 ASGSMV
-691 NSANIS
+691 NTSNIS

-709 AVLIRTSHE
+709 AVMIRTSHE

-730 FGTWRDYDHQLL
+730 FGSWRDYDHQLL
-742 FFNLNDTVTDSD
+742 FFNLNDTVSD
-754 STGELVGRAVGAGQ
+754 PTGELVGRAVAAGQ
-768 TPSLHDTDVDEFI
+768 TPSLKDTDIDEYV

-798 GATWAL
+798 AATWEL
-804 RDLYAVEVD
+804 KDLYAVEVD

-821 DASGNRINDKST
+821 DASGNRINNKST

-839 TSEASNNQGTQNVL
+839 TSEASNSQGTQNVL
-853 FLHGKGGSGNYGGNT
+853 FVHGKGGSDNYGGNT

-874 MSVAKDNASTN
+874 MTVAKDNASTN

-890 LPNKKIYT
+890 VPTKKIYT

-953 KYTEASW
+953 KYTETSW

-1004 NTFDLTFNYK
+1004 NTFTLTFNYK
-1014 DANGDDATKTIKSVA
+1014 DASGADVSKTIKNVE

-1034 KEQADTI
+1034 KAQADTI
-1041 AVTDYKKGGYSYT
+1041 DVTDYKQGGYSYT

-1111 AVAAL
+1111 DVAAL
-1116 IDGLTYYNYDA
+1116 IEGLTYYNYDA

-1137 QTEIDAETAK
+1137 QSEIDAETAK
-1147 VNAYSITAST
+1147 VNAYTITAST

-1179 DLSAI
+1179 DLTAI

-1191 TVTVNGKDIVG
+1191 TVTVNGKDIIG
-1202 ITYKDMNTLNA
+1202 IAYKDMNSLNA

-1223 PMQYNVYLNNQL
+1223 PMTYNVYLNGTL

-1247 NGDGTVGTNDDIE
+1247 NGDGTVGTDDNIE
-1260 SETSTAKYAW
+1260 TETGSAKYAW

-1333 TTGDVTM
+1333 TTGSVTM

-1355 NGAAAGSKITVNG
+1355 NGAAAGSKITVTG
-1368 DTTIIAQYDV
+1368 DTTITAQYDV
-1378 TNIATFNISVLNVN
+1378 TNIATFEIEAGDVSGT
-1392 QDSVIDKSF
+1392 F
-1401 NYNDLVTYTDDS
+1401 EYNDYITTTDD
-1413 AEIWVKYLGEIEGT
+1413 AADVWVAYYEEGT
-1427 YVDPATGLTQTAE
+1427 TNQNGDTANGY
-1440 RSTFVIVGY
+1440 RIVAY
-1449 GKTLTLRACEDA
+1449 GSTLTFRACENITIWGMTMD
-1461 EYDAYTLSD
+1461 D
-1470 WEGIL
+1470 
-1475 EDQETCNV
+1475 V
-1483 LDNDANGAS
+1483 LDMCSDPEFGTDVLIDCDSNYAS
-1492 SSTREGIVKAST
+1492 SSTRDGIVKAST

-1518 KTVEYGMLFTT
+1518 QAVEYGMLFTT
-1529 AAGKTLTLEN
+1529 AADKTLTLEN

-1594 TVYADKAVSETA
+1594 TVYADKAVSETV

>member
-1 MKTRKGKRFLSALLA
+1 
-16 ALMVITALPMSA
+16 
-28 LAATNGLG
+28 
-36 AKSAELDA
+36 
-44 LDDAIAA
+44 
-51 YETAMDGTIYADM
+51 
-64 ATAYD
+64 
-69 KYMTAKEL
+69 
-77 RDVYVYGGDESKDL
+77 
-91 QSAANALTAA
+91 
-101 TTEMQKSKL
+101 MQK
-110 STDVTYTTVTDSSGA
+110 T
-125 TVASDYANG
+125 
-134 LLYYGGNLRFA
+134 
-145 NDVVGSWYYDDGAKQ
+145 
-160 WFKIVMNDY
+160 
-169 VFLYDGTTP
+169 
-178 LRAPVQFSFEYQND
+178 
-192 YVFSTS
+192 
-198 STSCPR
+198 
-204 GITAVAVNN
+204 
-213 TDLSLANWTVKKD
+213 
-226 QKGNIPFMTSDGT
+226 
-239 VVPTVAAASGS
+239 
-250 DSPIYWNRSSA
+250 
-261 GKSNTKQNTG
+261 
-271 SSFVTYSGTPSS
+271 
-283 PLTTIDTRFT
+283 
-293 IYDHDKNRAAIIAAS
+293 
-308 ECLAGDK
+308 
-315 GGSQEAHN
+315 
-323 GHNYGYVINY
+323 
-333 AGVKEALA
+333 
-341 KAQSSMS
+341 
-348 NIKNYCNDAA
+348 
-358 DMRSLLVAVSALAS
+358 
-372 ANPSDSTKYNFA
+372 
-384 SKTAEA
+384 
-390 ASACATDINNARTAL
+390 
-405 TNAQN
+405 
-410 ALTAD
+410 
-415 DDSYDQLRNV
+415 
-425 IDLTKATYT
+425 
-434 AGNDNGVYS
+434 
-443 TETWST
+443 
-449 FKSAYE
+449 
-455 AAYTAIMAVESGYKP
+455 
-470 NGTVTSIATDL
+470 
-481 QTAYDALLK
+481 
-490 EAQDSRVDTSALVD
+490 
-504 AITKANG
+504 
-511 MEDYATYFSDES
+511 
-523 YTNLANVVADA
+523 
-534 KKAVWGSEENYGVP
+534 
-548 SAALKKSDENTKI
+548 DENTRI

-599 YAAMDGAKYVNFDDL
+599 YEALDGAKYVNFDAL
-614 LEAVSNAKIEMAALD
+614 VQAVSDAKFEMAALD

-638 LLADYTAI
+638 LLADYTAV
-646 LEKTLVAY
+646 LEKILTAY

-677 VGSANSKT
+677 VGSPNSKS
-685 ASNSMV
+685 ASGSMV
-691 NSANIS
+691 NDTQIN

-709 AVLIRTSHE
+709 AVMIRTSHE

-730 FGTWRDYDHQLL
+730 FGSWRDYGHQLL
-742 FFNLNDTVTDSD
+742 FFNLNDTVTGEGD
-754 STGELVGRAVGAGQ
+754 TGELVARAIGAGQ
-768 TPSLHDTDVDEFI
+768 TPSLKDTDVDEYV

-791 IKTTGTT
+791 IKTSGTAA
-798 GATWAL
+798 ATWEL
-804 RDLYAVEVD
+804 KDLYAVEVD

-839 TSEASNNQGTQNVL
+839 TSVASNNQGTQNVL
-853 FLHGKGGSGNYGGNT
+853 FVHGKGGSGNFGGNT

-874 MSVAKDNASTN
+874 MSVAKDNASTK

-898 VSANVGAVTRLSY
+898 VSGNVGAVTRLSY
-911 QPMSAWTTLRHDVQS
+911 QPMSAWTTLRHDVQN

-936 AYLFDLINQCSA
+936 AYLFDLIDQCSA

-960 NKFADALRNAKGQ
+960 TKFADALRKAKGQ
-973 MAYTTMT
+973 MAYNTMT

-1004 NTFDLTFNYK
+1004 NTFTLTFNYK
-1014 DANGDDATKTIKSVA
+1014 DANGNDTSKTIKNVE

-1034 KEQADTI
+1034 KAQADTVD
-1041 AVTDYKKGGYSYT
+1041 VTDYKKGGYSYT

-1064 SMLVTGAVTYT
+1064 STLVTGAVTYT
-1075 AQYSSKMDNAD
+1075 AQYSSTMDNAD
-1086 FSALDAAVTKLTTLA
+1086 FSALDAAVAKLTTLA
-1101 DKTYAASDLE
+1101 DKTYTASDLE
-1111 AVAAL
+1111 GVAAL
-1116 IDGLTYYNYDA
+1116 IKGLTYYNYDA

-1147 VNAYSITAST
+1147 VNAYSISAST

-1202 ITYKDMNTLNA
+1202 IAYKDMNSLNA

-1223 PMQYNVYLNNQL
+1223 PMTYTVYLNGKP

-1240 YGARIEV
+1240 YGARIVV
-1247 NGDGTVGTNDDIE
+1247 NGDGTVSTNDDIE
-1260 SETSTAKYAW
+1260 TETGAAKYAW
-1270 YYSYNSVQVTQTT
+1270 YYSYDSVQVAQTT

-1304 TTEKADSDAANYVVT
+1304 TTEKADSDEANYVVT

-1333 TTGDVTM
+1333 TNGSVTM

-1355 NGAAAGSKITVNG
+1355 NDAAAGSKINVTG

-1392 QDSVIDKSF
+1392 QDNVINKTF
-1401 NYNDLVTYTDDS
+1401 NYNDLVTYTDES
-1413 AEIWVKYLGEIEGT
+1413 AEIWVKYLGELEGS
-1427 YVDPATGLTQTAE
+1427 YVNPSTGQTE
-1440 RSTFVIVGY
+1440 TVQRSTFVIVGY

-1470 WEGIL
+1470 WQGIL

-1483 LDNDANGAS
+1483 LDNDTNGAS
-1492 SSTREGIVKAST
+1492 SSTRDGIVKAST
-1504 KFSMIGSFALPENA
+1504 KFSMIGNFALPENA
-1518 KTVEYGMLFTT
+1518 KAVEYGMLFTT
-1529 AAGKTLTLEN
+1529 ASGKTLTLEN

-1554 TGENDNYG
+1554 TGENDSYG

-1594 TVYADKAVSETA
+1594 TVYADKAVSETV

>member
-1 MKTRKGKRFLSALLA
+1 M
-16 ALMVITALPMSA
+16 
-28 LAATNGLG
+28 
-36 AKSAELDA
+36 
-44 LDDAIAA
+44 
-51 YETAMDGTIYADM
+51 
-64 ATAYD
+64 
-69 KYMTAKEL
+69 
-77 RDVYVYGGDESKDL
+77 
-91 QSAANALTAA
+91 
-101 TTEMQKSKL
+101 
-110 STDVTYTTVTDSSGA
+110 
-125 TVASDYANG
+125 
-134 LLYYGGNLRFA
+134 
-145 NDVVGSWYYDDGAKQ
+145 
-160 WFKIVMNDY
+160 
-169 VFLYDGTTP
+169 
-178 LRAPVQFSFEYQND
+178 
-192 YVFSTS
+192 
-198 STSCPR
+198 
-204 GITAVAVNN
+204 
-213 TDLSLANWTVKKD
+213 
-226 QKGNIPFMTSDGT
+226 
-239 VVPTVAAASGS
+239 
-250 DSPIYWNRSSA
+250 
-261 GKSNTKQNTG
+261 
-271 SSFVTYSGTPSS
+271 
-283 PLTTIDTRFT
+283 
-293 IYDHDKNRAAIIAAS
+293 
-308 ECLAGDK
+308 
-315 GGSQEAHN
+315 
-323 GHNYGYVINY
+323 
-333 AGVKEALA
+333 
-341 KAQSSMS
+341 
-348 NIKNYCNDAA
+348 
-358 DMRSLLVAVSALAS
+358 
-372 ANPSDSTKYNFA
+372 
-384 SKTAEA
+384 
-390 ASACATDINNARTAL
+390 
-405 TNAQN
+405 
-410 ALTAD
+410 
-415 DDSYDQLRNV
+415 
-425 IDLTKATYT
+425 
-434 AGNDNGVYS
+434 
-443 TETWST
+443 
-449 FKSAYE
+449 
-455 AAYTAIMAVESGYKP
+455 
-470 NGTVTSIATDL
+470 
-481 QTAYDALLK
+481 
-490 EAQDSRVDTSALVD
+490 
-504 AITKANG
+504 
-511 MEDYATYFSDES
+511 
-523 YTNLANVVADA
+523 
-534 KKAVWGSEENYGVP
+534 
-548 SAALKKSDENTKI
+548 
-561 VADQTA
+561 
-567 AVLAA
+567 
-572 IPALRINHDLHITSG
+572 
-587 THYVSWNSILAS
+587 SWNSILAS
-599 YAAMDGAKYVNFDDL
+599 YEALNGSKYVNFDAL
-614 LEAVSNAKIEMAALD
+614 VQAVSDAKFEMAALD

-638 LLADYTAI
+638 LLADYTAV
-646 LEKTLVAY
+646 LEKILTAY

-677 VGSANSKT
+677 VGSPNSKS
-685 ASNSMV
+685 ASGSMV
-691 NSANIS
+691 NDTQIN

-709 AVLIRTSHE
+709 AVMIRTSHE

-730 FGTWRDYDHQLL
+730 FGSWRDYDHQLL
-742 FFNLNDTVTDSD
+742 FFNLNDTVTGEGD
-754 STGELVGRAVGAGQ
+754 TGELVARAIGAGQ
-768 TPSLHDTDVDEFI
+768 TPSLKDTDVDEYV

-791 IKTTGTT
+791 IKTSGTAA
-798 GATWAL
+798 ATWEL
-804 RDLYAVEVD
+804 KDLYAVEVD

-839 TSEASNNQGTQNVL
+839 TSVASNNQGTQNVL
-853 FLHGKGGSGNYGGNT
+853 FMHGKGGSGNFGGNT

-874 MSVAKDNASTN
+874 MSVAKDNASTK

-898 VSANVGAVTRLSY
+898 VSGNVGAVTRLSY
-911 QPMSAWTTLRHDVQS
+911 QPLSAWTTLRHDVQN

-953 KYTEASW
+953 KYTDASW
-960 NKFADALRNAKGQ
+960 TKFADALRKAKGQ
-973 MAYTTMT
+973 MAYNTMT

-1004 NTFDLTFNYK
+1004 NTFTLTFNYK
-1014 DANGDDATKTIKSVA
+1014 DANGVDTSKTIKNVE

-1034 KEQADTI
+1034 KAQADTVD
-1041 AVTDYKKGGYSYT
+1041 VTDYKKGGYSYT

-1064 SMLVTGAVTYT
+1064 STLVTGAVTYT
-1075 AQYSSKMDNAD
+1075 AQYSSTMDNAD
-1086 FSALDAAVTKLTTLA
+1086 FSALDAAVAKLTTLA

-1111 AVAAL
+1111 GVAAL
-1116 IDGLTYYNYDA
+1116 IKGLTYYNYNT

-1137 QTEIDAETAK
+1137 QTEIDAETAR

-1202 ITYKDMNTLNA
+1202 IAYKDMNSLNA
-1213 AIQALLESLQ
+1213 DIQALLESLQ
-1223 PMQYNVYLNNQL
+1223 PMTYNVYLNGKP

-1247 NGDGTVGTNDDIE
+1247 NGDGTVSTNDDIE
-1260 SETSTAKYAW
+1260 TETGAAKYAW

-1319 FVNGINGHVFDVVY
+1319 FVNGINGHVFDVMY
-1333 TTGDVTM
+1333 TSGSVTM

-1355 NGAAAGSKITVNG
+1355 NGAAAGSKINVTG

-1392 QDSVIDKSF
+1392 QDNVINKTF
-1401 NYNDLVTYTDDS
+1401 NYNDLVTYTDES
-1413 AEIWVKYLGEIEGT
+1413 TEIWVKYLGELEGS
-1427 YVDPATGLTQTAE
+1427 YVNPSTGQTE
-1440 RSTFVIVGY
+1440 TVQRSTFVIVGY

-1470 WEGIL
+1470 WQGIL

-1483 LDNDANGAS
+1483 LDNDTNGAS
-1492 SSTREGIVKAST
+1492 SSTRDGIVKAST
-1504 KFSMIGSFALPENA
+1504 KFSMIGNFALPENA
-1518 KTVEYGMLFTT
+1518 KAVEYGMLFTT